1 MSNDSKIKE
10 FRTKVEAKRAALG
23 DKPRLAY
30 VTNGQLDLNGNRIN
44 FNTVNT
50 EEKCM
55 EIVRYLLTA
64 QHFTALANEILQTN
78 IKPKFGDFT
87 VEQWIEDIKQRV
99 KLIVWERNKKK
110 LVAMDKQLAAL
121 MSDDARTA
129 DAIANIGAQLE
140 E

>member
-1 MSNDSKIKE
+1 
-10 FRTKVEAKRAALG
+10 
-23 DKPRLAY
+23 
-30 VTNGQLDLNGNRIN
+30 
-44 FNTVNT
+44 
-50 EEKCM
+50 M